1 MNVVFPLLVALFC
14 CSAFCSAQTIRTISI
29 DELET
34 WIQKNDDTVRVFN
47 FWATW
52 CKPCIEE
59 MPAFDSLQRE
69 YTGNKVQVVFVSLD
83 FPSQLEKRVRPFVT
97 KRKFAAPVVLLNAAN
112 PNAWIDRIS
121 PEWSGAI
128 PATLLVRSSH
138 KVLRFYEREFTF
150 DEIHSLVTSLL
161 EDK

>member
-1 MNVVFPLLVALFC
+1 MSLLLSFIAALLCSVAL
-14 CSAFCSAQTIRTISI
+14 CSAQTVRVLSI
-29 DELET
+29 DELEH
-34 WIQKNDDTVRVFN
+34 WIQKSDDTVRVFN

-59 MPAFDSLQRE
+59 MPAFDSLQRVE
-69 YTGNKVQVVFVSLD
+69 RGNKVQVVFVSLD
-83 FPSQLEKRVRPFVT
+83 FPSQLAKRVQPFVA
-97 KRKFAAPVVLLNAAN
+97 KRQFAAPVVLLNAAN
-112 PNAWIDRIS
+112 PNTWIDRIN
-121 PEWSGAI
+121 PDWSGAI

-150 DEIHSLVTSLL
+150 DELHSLVQSLL